1 MDEDAQLDSAVAQK
15 GRISIDV
22 VDLKEEIESCRTDA
36 AWSELPLA
44 AKVRVLVKERLEQM
58 RGENQAQQQKQNGFP
73 SPQTQKQTPSP
84 SKSKG
89 EK

>member
-22 VDLKEEIESCRTDA
+22 ADLKEEIESCRTDA

-44 AKVRVLVKERLEQM
+44 AKVRVLVKERLEQLKLESQAEQQANETFLP
-58 RGENQAQQQKQNGFP
+58 RQENKPPHPVRA
-73 SPQTQKQTPSP
+73 
-84 SKSKG
+84 KG
-89 EK
+89 DK

>member
-1 MDEDAQLDSAVAQK
+1 MNEDAQIDSAVAQK

-22 VDLKEEIESCRTDA
+22 VDLKEEIESCRTDV

-58 RGENQAQQQKQNGFP
+58 RGESQLQQQEQNSFS
-73 SPQTQKQTPSP
+73 SPQSKKQTPSP

-89 EK
+89 DK

>member
-22 VDLKEEIESCRTDA
+22 TDLKEEIESCRTDA
-36 AWSELPLA
+36 AWSELALA
-44 AKVRVLVKERLEQM
+44 AKVRVLVKERLEQLKA
-58 RGENQAQQQKQNGFP
+58 EAQAQQETNG
-73 SPQTQKQTPSP
+73 SVLPQQLKQTPSP

-89 EK
+89 DK

>member
-22 VDLKEEIESCRTDA
+22 ADLKEEIESCRNDA

-44 AKVRVLVKERLEQM
+44 AKVRVLVKERLEQI
-58 RGENQAQQQKQNGFP
+58 RIENQAQQEDNGSVLPQQQKR
-73 SPQTQKQTPSP
+73 TPSP

-89 EK
+89 DKS

>member
-22 VDLKEEIESCRTDA
+22 TDLKEEIESCRTDA

-44 AKVRVLVKERLEQM
+44 AKVRVLVKERLEQLKI
-58 RGENQAQQQKQNGFP
+58 ESQAEQQANGSFLP
-73 SPQTQKQTPSP
+73 RQEKQTPSP

-89 EK
+89 DK